1 MKLVYKYFFK
11 EMVLPVFFGISV
23 FTFLFLIDFLIE
35 MMENIIVKNI
45 PVMDVL
51 EMVSYYFPPIL
62 SNTIPMGLFLGV
74 MLSYNKLSGNS
85 EIIAMES
92 IGVGFITYL
101 IPAFVVGFIMLNV
114 LFFIEEKVIPDSF
127 EKLELVT
134 KKIAYTRP
142 ALKLEEKTFIEDIGD
157 HSIYINKMD
166 NDANLAENLIVFQK
180 LDTSIYPRI
189 ILADR
194 SRWENSTMILENA
207 NFYNIN
213 SNGEKEIAGSFE
225 KQIIPINTFFGN
237 FSLKGKKKRAMMSIT
252 ELKTEIDNIYGHRK
266 TEQNE
271 INNKIKI
278 LKKKMKRSEISQK
291 EFLESEIVKL
301 NKEKEVI
308 IEKVKEEIKNI
319 DISEKKRR
327 KIRALPYEAEMHQKL
342 AVPFSALLLAILGVF
357 FSVKSA
363 RSGKGASFVFSI
375 AVIFSYM
382 TIIGIAK
389 QQAIKLKIDV
399 VLGMWSP
406 NILLLILILILF
418 IIRKRRVG

>member
-11 EMVLPVFFGISV
+11 EMTLPVVFGISV

-45 PVMDVL
+45 PAVDVL

-92 IGVGFITYL
+92 IGVGFKTYL
-101 IPAFVVGFIMLNV
+101 LPAIIIGAGALCV
-114 LFFIEEKVIPDSF
+114 LYFIEEKVIPDSF
-127 EKLELVT
+127 VKLELIT

-166 NDANLAENLIVFQK
+166 NEANAAENLIVFQK
-180 LDTSIYPRI
+180 VDTSMYPRI
-189 ILADR
+189 ILANR
-194 SRWENSTMILENA
+194 SRWENSAMILESA
-207 NFYNIN
+207 KFYNIN
-213 SNGEKEIAGSFE
+213 TNGEKELAGSFE

-237 FSLKGKKKRAMMSIT
+237 FSLKGKRKRAMMSIT
-252 ELKTEIDNIYGHRK
+252 ELKTVILDTYGHRK
-266 TEQNE
+266 TEIMELEKQIKEYKKAYKKATESEKATILQE
-271 INNKIKI
+271 IDVLEKNKIKI
-278 LKKKMKRSEISQK
+278 IQEAQEEMKS
-291 EFLESEIVKL
+291 
-301 NKEKEVI
+301 
-308 IEKVKEEIKNI
+308 I
-319 DISEKKRR
+319 DDVEKKRR
-327 KIRALPYEAEMHQKL
+327 KIRALPYEAEMHQKM
-342 AVPFSALLLAILGVF
+342 AVPFAALFLSILGVF

-382 TIIGIAK
+382 TIIGVAK
-389 QQAIKLKIDV
+389 QQAIKQKIDV
-399 VLGMWSP
+399 VLGMWFP
-406 NILLLILILILF
+406 NILLILLILILF
-418 IIRKRRVG
+418 IMRKRRIG